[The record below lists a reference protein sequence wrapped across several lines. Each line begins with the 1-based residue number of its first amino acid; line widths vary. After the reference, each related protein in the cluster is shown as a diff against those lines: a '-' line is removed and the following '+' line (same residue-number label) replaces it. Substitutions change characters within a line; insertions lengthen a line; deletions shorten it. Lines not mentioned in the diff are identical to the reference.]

1 LTEQNVLAIVRHGID
16 DVVCIKSLR
25 CLLSNH
31 SLRKEIYIL
40 KNKFF
45 KKIDVF
51 LNIQTIF
58 NWLSK
63 MPLGIINSMLYKTGT
78 RFNFRYFSFPKI
90 IRVAFLLPWL
100 AAMFSMPVNAAPL
113 DPELVAQLNGDGNK
127 AKTTA
132 IKELTLLAT
141 PEAIQILTALA
152 EDRLMIA
159 GDSGE
164 LLLRVEGEK
173 AFDAATGVE
182 VSPVPEDM
190 DQLYPNNRVR
200 VVLNTSMSILKL
212 FDKSRDV
219 RLEAAMQ
226 IEDTGGAD
234 AAFLPVLDKVLAQES
249 DVEIK
254 GVITLLKAMIGAKSD
269 DASVR
274 LKSVKDLGAS
284 DNPDIKLMLTEM
296 TDSTKEPDSAVRAAA
311 AESLASLETK
321 IMIGETVTRI
331 FTGISL
337 GSILLLA
344 ALGLAITYGVM
355 GIINMA
361 HGELLMIG
369 AFATFVVHDFFRDN
383 YAEYFD
389 WYIVAAVPVAFISA
403 AFVGVIMERTVIRW
417 LYGRAL
423 ETLLTTWGISLIL
436 IQTIRV
442 MFGTFNQEIANPSWL
457 SGSVEVMSNV
467 NLPWNRII
475 IIGFAIL
482 VLILVWVLLNR
493 TRLGLFV
500 RAVTQNR
507 SMAGCVGVPTARI
520 DTVAFA
526 LGAAIAGLGGVALS
540 QIANVGPEM
549 GQGYIVDCFMTVVL
563 GGVGQLAGTVWAS
576 MGIGIVTKLV
586 EGGLGA
592 VFAKII
598 VLTIIILVIQ
608 KRPQGLFALKGRT
621 AD

>member
-1 LTEQNVLAIVRHGID
+1 
-16 DVVCIKSLR
+16 
-25 CLLSNH
+25 
-31 SLRKEIYIL
+31 
-40 KNKFF
+40 
-45 KKIDVF
+45 
-51 LNIQTIF
+51 
-58 NWLSK
+58 
-63 MPLGIINSMLYKTGT
+63 MGIINSMLCK
-78 RFNFRYFSFPKI
+78 FQFRVSSPLKALRTI
-90 IRVAFLLPWL
+90 FLLPWL
-100 AAMFSMPVNAAPL
+100 AAMIVLPANADSL
-113 DPELVAQLNGDGNK
+113 DPELVAQLNADGNK

-141 PEAIQILTALA
+141 PEAIQLLKALK
-152 EDRLMIA
+152 EDRLFIT

-164 LLLRVEGEK
+164 IILRMEGEQ
-173 AFDAATGVE
+173 AFDAVTGE
-182 VSPVPEDM
+182 AVSPVPEDM

-200 VVLNTSMSILKL
+200 VKLNTSLSILNL
-212 FDKSRDV
+212 FDPDRDV
-219 RLEAAMQ
+219 RYNAARK
-226 IEDTGGAD
+226 IEDTAGGDAD
-234 AAFLPVLDKVLAQES
+234 FLPVLDKVLATEQDS
-249 DVEIK
+249 KIK
-254 GVITLLKAMIGAKSD
+254 KIIVLVKAMINLKSTD
-269 DASVR
+269 TAVR
-274 LKSVKDLGAS
+274 LKAVQDLGDS
-284 DNPDIKLMLTEM
+284 DNPRIKLKLTKM
-296 TDSTKEPDSAVRAAA
+296 TDPANEADSGVREAAV
-311 AESLASLETK
+311 ESLASLEQK
-321 IMIGETVTRI
+321 LLIGETVTRV
-331 FTGISL
+331 FTGLSL

-369 AFATFVVHDFFRDN
+369 AFATFVVHDFFRDHF
-383 YAEYFD
+383 AEYFD
-389 WYIVAAVPVAFISA
+389 WYIVVAVPVAFFSA
-403 AFVGVIMERTVIRW
+403 AIIGVIMERTVIRY

-436 IQTIRV
+436 IQTVRV
-442 MFGTFNQEIANPSWL
+442 AFGTFNQEIANPSWL

-475 IIGFAIL
+475 IIAFAVL
-482 VLILVWVLLNR
+482 VLALVWVLLNR

-507 SMAGCVGVPTARI
+507 AMAGCVGVPTARI

-540 QIANVGPEM
+540 QVSNVGPEM

-563 GGVGQLAGTVWAS
+563 GGVGQLAGTVWAA

-598 VLTIIILVIQ
+598 VLAIIILVIQ

>member
-1 LTEQNVLAIVRHGID
+1 M
-16 DVVCIKSLR
+16 
-25 CLLSNH
+25 
-31 SLRKEIYIL
+31 IY
-40 KNKFF
+40 
-45 KKIDVF
+45 
-51 LNIQTIF
+51 

-63 MPLGIINSMLYKTGT
+63 KSLGIINSMLCK
-78 RFNFRYFSFPKI
+78 FQFRVSSPLTI
-90 IRVAFLLPWL
+90 LRTIFLLPWL
-100 AAMFSMPVNAAPL
+100 AAMVALPANATPL
-113 DPELVAQLNGDGNK
+113 DPELVGQLNGDGNK

-141 PEAIQILTALA
+141 PEAIQILKALA
-152 EDRLMIA
+152 EERLMIA

-164 LLLRVEGEK
+164 LLLRMEGER
-173 AFDAATGVE
+173 AFDAATGE
-182 VSPVPEDM
+182 AVSPVPEDM
-190 DQLYPNNRVR
+190 DAVYPNNRVR
-200 VVLNTSMSILKL
+200 VVLNTSLSILKL
-212 FDKSRDV
+212 FDPDRDV
-219 RLEAAMQ
+219 RLEAARQ

-234 AAFLPVLDKVLAQES
+234 AAFLPVMDKVLTKETDS
-249 DVEIK
+249 EIK
-254 GVITLLKAMIGAKSD
+254 EVITLVKAMIGLKSTD
-269 DASVR
+269 PAIR
-274 LKSVKDLGAS
+274 LKAAQDLGES
-284 DNPDIKLMLTEM
+284 DNPDIKLKLTEM
-296 TDSTKEPDSAVRAAA
+296 TDPANEADSEVRAAA
-311 AESLASLETK
+311 AESLASLEQK
-321 IMIGETVTRI
+321 MLIGETITRV
-331 FTGISL
+331 FTGLSL

-369 AFATFVVHDFFRDN
+369 AFATFVVHDFFRDHL
-383 YAEYFD
+383 AEYFD
-389 WYIVAAVPVAFISA
+389 WYIVAAVPVAFFSA
-403 AFVGVIMERTVIRW
+403 AIVGVIMERTVIRW

-436 IQTIRV
+436 IQTVRV
-442 MFGTFNQEIANPSWL
+442 IFGTFNQEIANPSWL

-467 NLPWNRII
+467 NLPWNRIV
-475 IIGFAIL
+475 IIGFAVL
-482 VLILVWVLLNR
+482 VLALVWVLLNR

-507 SMAGCVGVPTARI
+507 AMAGCVGVPTARI

-540 QIANVGPEM
+540 QVSNVGPEM

-563 GGVGQLAGTVWAS
+563 GGVGQLAGTVWAA

-598 VLTIIILVIQ
+598 VLAIIILVIQ

>member
-1 LTEQNVLAIVRHGID
+1 M
-16 DVVCIKSLR
+16 
-25 CLLSNH
+25 
-31 SLRKEIYIL
+31 IY
-40 KNKFF
+40 
-45 KKIDVF
+45 
-51 LNIQTIF
+51 

-63 MPLGIINSMLYKTGT
+63 KSLGIINSMLCK
-78 RFNFRYFSFPKI
+78 FQFRVSSPLTI
-90 IRVAFLLPWL
+90 LRTIFLLPWL
-100 AAMFSMPVNAAPL
+100 AAMVALPANATPL
-113 DPELVAQLNGDGNK
+113 DPELVGQLNGDGNK

-141 PEAIQILTALA
+141 PEAIQILKALA
-152 EDRLMIA
+152 EERLMIA

-164 LLLRVEGEK
+164 LLLRMEGER
-173 AFDAATGVE
+173 AFDAATGE
-182 VSPVPEDM
+182 AVSPVPEDM
-190 DQLYPNNRVR
+190 DAVYPNNRVR
-200 VVLNTSMSILKL
+200 VVLNTSLSILKL
-212 FDKSRDV
+212 FDPDRDV
-219 RLEAAMQ
+219 RLEAARQ

-234 AAFLPVLDKVLAQES
+234 AAFLPVMDKVLTKETDS
-249 DVEIK
+249 EIK
-254 GVITLLKAMIGAKSD
+254 EVITLVKAMIGLKSTD
-269 DASVR
+269 PAIR
-274 LKSVKDLGAS
+274 LKAAQDLGES
-284 DNPDIKLMLTEM
+284 DNPDIKLKLTEM
-296 TDSTKEPDSAVRAAA
+296 TDPANEADSEVRAAA
-311 AESLASLETK
+311 AESLASLEQK
-321 IMIGETVTRI
+321 MLIGETITRV
-331 FTGISL
+331 FTGLSL

-369 AFATFVVHDFFRDN
+369 AFATFVVHDFFRDHL
-383 YAEYFD
+383 AEYFD
-389 WYIVAAVPVAFISA
+389 WYIVAAVPVAFFSA
-403 AFVGVIMERTVIRW
+403 AIVGVIMERTVIRW

-436 IQTIRV
+436 IQTVRV

-467 NLPWNRII
+467 NLPWNRIV
-475 IIGFAIL
+475 IIGFAVL
-482 VLILVWVLLNR
+482 VLALVWVLLNR

-507 SMAGCVGVPTARI
+507 AMAGCVGVPTARI

-540 QIANVGPEM
+540 QVSNVGPEM

-563 GGVGQLAGTVWAS
+563 GGVGQLAGTVWAA

-598 VLTIIILVIQ
+598 VLAIIILVIQ
-608 KRPQGLFALKGRT
+608 KKPQGLFALKGRT

>member
-1 LTEQNVLAIVRHGID
+1 M
-16 DVVCIKSLR
+16 
-25 CLLSNH
+25 
-31 SLRKEIYIL
+31 IY
-40 KNKFF
+40 
-45 KKIDVF
+45 
-51 LNIQTIF
+51 

-63 MPLGIINSMLYKTGT
+63 KSLGIINFMLCK
-78 RFNFRYFSFPKI
+78 FQFRVSSPLTI
-90 IRVAFLLPWL
+90 LRTIFLLPWL
-100 AAMFSMPVNAAPL
+100 AAMIALPANATPL
-113 DPELVAQLNGDGNK
+113 DPELVGQLNGDGNK

-141 PEAIQILTALA
+141 PEAIQILNALA
-152 EDRLMIA
+152 EERLMIA

-164 LLLRVEGEK
+164 LLLRVEGGR
-173 AFDAATGVE
+173 AFDAATGE
-182 VSPVPEDM
+182 AVSPVPEDM
-190 DQLYPNNRVR
+190 DAVYPNNRVR
-200 VVLNTSMSILKL
+200 VVLNTSISILKL
-212 FDKSRDV
+212 FDPDRDV
-219 RLEAAMQ
+219 RLEAAKL

-234 AAFLPVLDKVLAQES
+234 AEFLPVMDKVLTKETDS
-249 DVEIK
+249 EIK
-254 GVITLLKAMIGAKSD
+254 EVITLVKAMIGLKSTD
-269 DASVR
+269 PAIR
-274 LKSVKDLGAS
+274 LKAAQDLGES
-284 DNPDIKLMLTEM
+284 DNPDIKLKLTEM
-296 TDSTKEPDSAVRAAA
+296 TDPANEADSEVRAAA
-311 AESLASLETK
+311 AESLASLEQK
-321 IMIGETVTRI
+321 MLIGESITRV
-331 FTGISL
+331 FTGLSL

-369 AFATFVVHDFFRDN
+369 AFATFVVHDFFRDHL
-383 YAEYFD
+383 AEYFD
-389 WYIVAAVPVAFISA
+389 WYIVAAVPVAFFSA
-403 AFVGVIMERTVIRW
+403 AIVGVIMERTVIRW

-436 IQTIRV
+436 IQTVRV

-467 NLPWNRII
+467 NLPWNRIV
-475 IIGFAIL
+475 IIGFAVL
-482 VLILVWVLLNR
+482 VLALVWVLLNR

-507 SMAGCVGVPTARI
+507 AMAGCVGVPTARI

-540 QIANVGPEM
+540 QVSNVGPEM

-563 GGVGQLAGTVWAS
+563 GGVGQLAGTVWAA

-598 VLTIIILVIQ
+598 VLAIIILVIQ
-608 KRPQGLFALKGRT
+608 KKPQGLFALKGRT